1 VNRRVYALRRI
12 QSLGELHIKTSIS
25 FPLALFI
32 STASLASAQ
41 DAVAPPAA
49 AATEEE
55 VATHERVVVSSTP
68 LGGDLFEQTQS
79 VTVLTGE
86 ELELRLEPTIGETLN
101 REPGISSTYF
111 GPGAS
116 RPVIRGLGEDRIRV
130 LQNGVTTIDVSNV
143 SPDHAVSA
151 EPLTIKT
158 IDVVRGP
165 ATLLYGPNTVGGV
178 VNLIDNR
185 IPTEPLARPLM
196 GKLDT
201 RFSTAE
207 EQRSGAG
214 LVEFQLGRVVVHLD
228 GFKRK
233 TEDVSIPGFARSERL
248 RRLQPLEAGERE
260 PHGTLPNS
268 FGESQGGSAGA
279 SYIWEGGY
287 VGTAYSIFDSNY
299 GTVAEPDV
307 TIDLEQHRWD
317 VRGAFNKPFAP
328 VKAINYKWSYSD
340 YAHTEFEGA
349 EVGTVFDVSGYD
361 GRLEV
366 LHEKLGPFEGGI
378 GYQTQQTDFSALG
391 AEAFLPA
398 VETATHAVF
407 LFEEM
412 AMEPVRLQVG
422 GRYDHQANDR
432 RENPIFGPALSRDF
446 DAFSG
451 SAGIVYTPVEPYVI
465 ALSAAYTQRP
475 PTYVELFAN
484 GPHLAT
490 NSFELGNPD
499 LGKEHSLAFDLS
511 FRKTSGRV
519 TGAVTLFYNRF
530 SDFITAEPNG
540 EFSEAEDG
548 EDEGLP
554 IFAYRAADAHFLG
567 GEVEASIHIT
577 EHPSREPEPQPDAA
591 GKGVINEHTPHQLH
605 VELKADYVYAQN
617 VETDRS
623 LPRITPF
630 RTSAALVYGWHD
642 RFRARLEGQYVHRQE
657 RTAEFELP
665 TDGYFLLNASMSYRL
680 PIRSAE
686 LEVYV
691 KGTNLTNEE
700 ARLHT
705 SFLKDIAPLAGRGA
719 LLGLRASF

>member
-1 VNRRVYALRRI
+1 MIIGA
-12 QSLGELHIKTSIS
+12 
-25 FPLALFI
+25 
-32 STASLASAQ
+32 STAAAQ
-41 DAVAPPAA
+41 DAVTPAA
-49 AATEEE
+49 TPAPNEEE
-55 VATHERVVVSSTP
+55 AVHERIVVTSTP

-185 IPTEPLARPLM
+185 IPTEPLARPFM
-196 GKLDT
+196 GKADA

-207 EQRSGAG
+207 EQRSGAA
-214 LVEFQLGRVVVHLD
+214 LVEFQLGRVIVHLD
-228 GFKRK
+228 GFARA
-233 TEDVSIPGFARSERL
+233 TEDVAIPGFARSERL
-248 RRLQPLEAGERE
+248 RRLQPLPQGERE
-260 PHGTLPNS
+260 PRGTLPNS
-268 FGESQGGSAGA
+268 AGESEGGAAGA
-279 SYIWEGGY
+279 SYVWEGGY
-287 VGTAYSIFDSNY
+287 AGAAYSIFDSNY

-317 VRGAFNKPFAP
+317 VRAAFNKPFAP
-328 VKAINYKWSYSD
+328 VKAINYKWSLSD
-340 YAHTEFEGA
+340 YTHTEFEGA
-349 EVGTVFDVSGYD
+349 EIGTVFDVEGYD

-366 LHEKLGPFEGGI
+366 LHEKLGIFEGGI
-378 GYQTQQTDFSALG
+378 GYQTQSTDFSALG
-391 AEAFLPA
+391 EEAFLPT
-398 VETATHAVF
+398 VETATHAAFV
-407 LFEEM
+407 FEEI
-412 AMEPVRLQVG
+412 ALNPVRLQFG
-422 GRYDHQANDR
+422 GRYDHQANER
-432 RENPIFGPALSRDF
+432 QANPIFGPQLTRDF

-451 SAGIVYTPVEPYVI
+451 SAGIVYTPIEPYVI
-465 ALSAAYTQRP
+465 AFSAAYTQRP

-484 GPHLAT
+484 GPHIAT
-490 NSFELGNPD
+490 NSFELGNAE
-499 LGKEHSLAFDLS
+499 LGKEHSLAFDLA

-530 SDFITAEPNG
+530 TDFITAAPTG
-540 EFSEAEDG
+540 EFSEGEDG
-548 EDEGLP
+548 EEGLP
-554 IFAYRAADAHFLG
+554 IFAYRATDAHFIG
-567 GEVEASIHIT
+567 GEFEALVHIL
-577 EHPSREPEPQPDAA
+577 EHPLSEPAPAAPEDAKGMTTDAA
-591 GKGVINEHTPHQLH
+591 HTAHRLH

-617 VETDRS
+617 TDTNRS

-630 RTSAALVYGWHD
+630 RSSAALVYGWHD
-642 RFRARLEGQYVHRQE
+642 QFHARVEGQYAHEQN

-680 PIRSAE
+680 PVRSAE
-686 LEVYV
+686 FEVYV

-719 LLGLRASF
+719 LLGFRASF